1 MNGNYQKKVGKVIDT
16 NQRSLIVL
24 SNRAEMF
31 VLSFNQMFNEA
42 HMYFQTV
49 KDNCNPVYDVTF
61 EYILSQGELNSR
73 QLEVSVVTRKGW
85 FSSQSPVMG
94 QVCDILH

>member
-1 MNGNYQKKVGKVIDT
+1 
-16 NQRSLIVL
+16 
-24 SNRAEMF
+24 
-31 VLSFNQMFNEA
+31 
-42 HMYFQTV
+42 MYFQTM
-49 KDNCNPVYDVTF
+49 KDNCNPVYDETF

-94 QVCDILH
+94 QVRVCVCDVISRLLMIIIVKSLNCNLYF

>member
-1 MNGNYQKKVGKVIDT
+1 
-16 NQRSLIVL
+16 
-24 SNRAEMF
+24 
-31 VLSFNQMFNEA
+31 
-42 HMYFQTV
+42 MYFQTM
-49 KDNCNPVYDVTF
+49 KDNCNPVYDETF

-94 QVCDILH
+94 QVCDISHCSSIYEHCCEVTEF